1 MIKIKNKDTR
11 TTPLSRV
18 SIANFEHVNA
28 AGKGIKLP
36 KTITLILLRCEGVKQ
51 TIYFNLLSTV
61 INIGRSQSFAI
72 TEVKKDFVM
81 LN

>member
-11 TTPLSRV
+11 TTPLSIV

-28 AGKGIKLP
+28 AGKEIKLP